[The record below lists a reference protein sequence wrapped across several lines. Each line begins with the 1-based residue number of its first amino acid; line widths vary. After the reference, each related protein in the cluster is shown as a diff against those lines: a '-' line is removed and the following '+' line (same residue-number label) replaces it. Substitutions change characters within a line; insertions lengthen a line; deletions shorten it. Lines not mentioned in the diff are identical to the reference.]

1 MSKIK
6 FVACLILSSLLILY
20 LVFLFFP
27 KKEQSLIT
35 VPKYVG
41 AVLPHDILAKDLVD
55 DFLSKLNYLPEKI
68 YLIGPNHFEV
78 GNSVVITNQNSETN
92 NLLNFDFIK
101 SNNEVISKEHSITVF
116 QNILSVKYPQT
127 KIIPL
132 IISAN
137 TSLSNID
144 SLVDYLSKNN
154 TDSTL
159 FICSVDF
166 SHYKSLTEANIFD
179 QQTLDF
185 IKQKK
190 YSKIYKLN
198 NDYIDSPK
206 SLIIFL
212 KTLDK
217 IGKNKLT
224 VFNHSNSSVIND
236 DVTSSSTTGHFELA
250 FE

>member
-1 MSKIK
+1 MSKTK
-6 FVACLILSSLLILY
+6 FITGAILSSLIVLY
-20 LVFLFFP
+20 LVFCFFNQEKQP
-27 KKEQSLIT
+27 IVT
-35 VPKYVG
+35 PKYVG
-41 AVLPHDILAKDLVD
+41 TVLPHDVLAKDLVD
-55 DFLSKLNYLPEKI
+55 DFLSRLNYLPQKI

-78 GNSVVITNQNSETN
+78 GNSVVITDQNSETN

-101 SNNEVISKEHSITVF
+101 SNNEVIAKEHSITVF

-137 TSLSNID
+137 TSLSDID

-179 QQTLDF
+179 QQTLEF
-185 IKQKK
+185 IKQKN

-224 VFNHSNSSVIND
+224 VLNHSNSAVINN

>member
-6 FVACLILSSLLILY
+6 FIVGVILSSLIIFY
-20 LVFLFFP
+20 LVFLFFHQ
-27 KKEQSLIT
+27 KKQDPIAD
-35 VPKYVG
+35 PKYVG
-41 AVLPHDILAKDLVD
+41 AVLPHDVLAKSLVD
-55 DFLSKLNYLPEKI
+55 DFLSRLNYIPEKI

-78 GNSVVITNQNSETN
+78 GNSVIITDKNSETN

-101 SNNEVISKEHSITVF
+101 SNNEIIAKEHSITVF
-116 QNILSVKYPQT
+116 QNILLNKYPQV

-137 TSLSNID
+137 TSLSNMD
-144 SLVDYLSKNN
+144 SLVDYFSKNN
-154 TDSTL
+154 TDTTL

-198 NDYIDSPK
+198 NDNIDSPK

-217 IGKNKLT
+217 INKNKLT
-224 VFNHSNSSVIND
+224 ILNHSNSAVINN

-250 FE
+250 FD